1 MEIHRF
7 QPAKEMDDRFTSL
20 KGYLGPG
27 TRICGLPQ
35 QLVSG
40 EVFYAIV
47 NSDNENL
54 SVHET
59 LDQGW
64 TAEEA

>member
-1 MEIHRF
+1 
-7 QPAKEMDDRFTSL
+7 MDEKFTSL
-20 KGYLGPG
+20 KRYTDLGA
-27 TRICGLPQ
+27 RICGLPQ

-47 NSDNENL
+47 NSDNKSL
-54 SVHET
+54 SVQKR
-59 LDQGW
+59 LDQEW